1 MELDIWT
8 WVALFLAFVFGYKFQ
23 DLMDVLFSTKT
34 KSPEQYDTEM
44 EERHKDW
51 KYDPLLKGT
60 KKEGKD
66 D

>member
-1 MELDIWT
+1 
-8 WVALFLAFVFGYKFQ
+8 
-23 DLMDVLFSTKT
+23 MDVLFSTKT
-34 KSPEQYDTEM
+34 KSPEQYDIEM